1 MPQSSESI
9 SSAATPGRTRI
20 MGVVNVTPD
29 SFSDGGRFLA
39 LESAVA
45 HALRLVEEGADIL
58 DLGAESS
65 RPGSEPISS
74 EEELRRLRPV
84 LQALAGRVP
93 VRISIDTTKPEV
105 AEAALSLGATMVN
118 DITAAADCHMLEVV
132 RKHGASLVL
141 MHIRGTPR
149 TMQRETAYNDVVTDV
164 GNFLAERVASARQ
177 LGIDEILIDPGIGF
191 GKNTGQNLELLR
203 RLGEFRRIGCPIL
216 IGASRKSFLGTITGC
231 KDPSARLPESI
242 GAVCAA
248 VMNGAEYVRVH
259 DVAECRRALAIVDAV
274 RGAPWIAS

>member
-1 MPQSSESI
+1 MPQSPESI

-84 LQALAGRVP
+84 LLALAGRVP

-274 RGAPWIAS
+274 RGAPWTAS